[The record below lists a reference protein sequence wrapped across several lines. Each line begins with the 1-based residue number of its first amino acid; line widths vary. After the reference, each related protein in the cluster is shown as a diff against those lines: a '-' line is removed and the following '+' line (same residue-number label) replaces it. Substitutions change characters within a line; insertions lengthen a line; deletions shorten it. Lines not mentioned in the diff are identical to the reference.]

1 MESDS
6 EKPPFFKSWNGMY
19 GLVLT
24 TLALLLIFFSI
35 LTKAYE

>member
-1 MESDS
+1 MESDP

-19 GLVLT
+19 GLVLA